1 MKILEVCVDLDG
13 GGIDRY
19 LYNYCSRIKDI
30 RFDFAIV
37 ENNKIGIL
45 EAPIK
50 ALGCNIYRVPRQS
63 AGPKQNYAA
72 LKKIMTENKYDA
84 VHVHLGYKGAL
95 ALLCAKNCGI
105 KTRIVHAHIA
115 YVPEGP
121 AQRAVRRI
129 MTFFTKCLAT
139 DLAACGNDA
148 ARWVWGKSAFEKGKV
163 TVHNNAIETGE
174 YAFSPSDRQF
184 LRNSLGIADG
194 TFVVG
199 HVGRICEQKNQ
210 LRLAEIFAEISR
222 KNSNS
227 KLLMVGFGGDE
238 YEKSVRHRAKELNI
252 QNNIEFLGV
261 RSDVK
266 QLLNAFDV
274 FVFPSAYE
282 GLPFTLIETQCNGL
296 YAISSDAVT
305 KDVKVSDCVE
315 FLSLEKSDSDWADTA
330 LRLGKNGHN
339 ALAYKDVA
347 AAGYDIDT
355 EAAKLREYYFNS
367 IKTEVKNE

>member
-1 MKILEVCVDLDG
+1 MKILQVCVDLDG

-30 RFDFAIV
+30 QFDFAIV

-45 EAPIK
+45 EAPIR

-63 AGPKQNYAA
+63 AGPIQNYAA

-115 YVPEGP
+115 YVPESP
-121 AQRAVRRI
+121 AQRTVRRI
-129 MTFFTKCLAT
+129 MTFFTKRLAT

-148 ARWVWGKSAFEKGKV
+148 ARWIWGKSVFEKGKV

-174 YAFSPSDRQF
+174 YAFSPNDRQL
-184 LRNSLGIADG
+184 LRNSLGIHAG

-210 LRLAEIFAEISR
+210 LRLVEIFAQILKR
-222 KNSNS
+222 NSNS
-227 KLLMVGFGGDE
+227 KLLIVGFGGDE
-238 YEKSVRHRAKELNI
+238 YEKSVRYRAKELNI

-266 QLLNAFDV
+266 QLLNVFDV

-282 GLPFTLIETQCNGL
+282 VLPFTLIETQCNGL
-296 YAISSDAVT
+296 YAISSDSVT

-355 EAAKLREYYFNS
+355 EAAKLRGYYFNS
-367 IKTEVKNE
+367 IKNRG